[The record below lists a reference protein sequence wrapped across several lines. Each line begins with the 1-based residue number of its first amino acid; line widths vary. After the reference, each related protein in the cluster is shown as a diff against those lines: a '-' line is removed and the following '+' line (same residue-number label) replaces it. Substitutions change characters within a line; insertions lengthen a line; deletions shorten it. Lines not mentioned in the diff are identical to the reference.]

1 MVLKVGSRNLERLTH
16 LSKKYKGFVDT
27 STNLFFWEEN
37 DMKKT
42 WKEAILEEIKIKT
55 TAFGCD
61 LPNLPDSEKTQ
72 TTINGKLGWE
82 QKFGFTNAS

>member
-1 MVLKVGSRNLERLTH
+1 
-16 LSKKYKGFVDT
+16 
-27 STNLFFWEEN
+27 
-37 DMKKT
+37 MKKT

>member
-1 MVLKVGSRNLERLTH
+1 MLPQI
-16 LSKKYKGFVDT
+16 
-27 STNLFFWEEN
+27 FFFGEEN